1 MAAKLSDVSHEKVK
15 EGGHSYRAL
24 CKYIGF
30 GGGPLWVCAV
40 LVLGLRP
47 TVLRLHRHLA
57 CMVGVDET
65 ASLLGYTVQLNTTS
79 VEERVNVYV
88 GLAFA
93 QVFGVLFLSI
103 ASAFATNIAGRRI
116 HRKIVSNI
124 LHAPSGW
131 FEATPSGQIISRL
144 SGDLAM
150 MDKMFGFMVDNCI
163 NLSFQIG
170 ALVVVMCIIIPPM
183 TPVLLSGSCYTKWLS
198 RLSTSQPRGKDT
210 RWPPSPVMTTIG
222 ETVNGRALIH
232 AMGLEDYYFDKQSR
246 NVDTW
251 NRYNHFSAT
260 ALA

>member
-40 LVLGLRP
+40 LVLGFAAYGVYGF
-47 TVLRLHRHLA
+47 TDIWLA
-57 CMVGVDET
+57 WWVSTKET

-116 HRKIVSNI
+116 HRKIDSNI

-131 FEATPSGQIISRL
+131 LEATPSGQIISRL

-183 TPVLLSGSCYTKWLS
+183 TPVLIVGLILYQMVVQVVDKSNRAAKRHTMASLSQSWRQS
-198 RLSTSQPRGKDT
+198 
-210 RWPPSPVMTTIG
+210 V
-222 ETVNGRALIH
+222 
-232 AMGLEDYYFDKQSR
+232 KQ
-246 NVDTW
+246 
-251 NRYNHFSAT
+251 
-260 ALA
+260 